1 MILEQRFKKYLEDEF
16 HSIKPTKEAMEYREE
31 VYSTLLD
38 HARNFRNNGENNE
51 DIIYDKCIDTLGDF
65 DATLKMFEQ
74 DRLNLKKAALK
85 TAQVLLIAISAFF
98 IITVAYLAISFVTK
112 AWSKT
117 WLIEVC
123 GAFLVTIGILCANI
137 PTMVKKKRY
146 FVLRFEASII
156 ITLLFVALYLA
167 FVVLI
172 PQYNSKSWMIFLA
185 MVLILLFAD
194 CALAYSFGQ
203 RKSAFIDLLFL
214 IMALTTFLYICLA
227 LLGFISWGIFWI
239 LPVAGAAID
248 VLLVVIVFCLWSKK
262 KKEELDEKYYTTW
275 KE

>member
-1 MILEQRFKKYLEDEF
+1 MSIEKRFKKYLEDKF
-16 HSIKPTKEAMEYREE
+16 HTIKPTKEAMEYREE

-38 HARNFRNNGENNE
+38 HARNFRNNGENDENV
-51 DIIYDKCIDTLGDF
+51 IYDKCIDTLGDF

-85 TAQVLLIAISAFF
+85 TAQVLLIALSTFF

-112 AWSKT
+112 EWGKT

-123 GAFLVTIGILCANI
+123 GAFLVTIGIICANI
-137 PTMVKKKRY
+137 PVMVKKKRY
-146 FVLRFEASII
+146 FVLRFESSII

-172 PQYNSKSWMIFLA
+172 PQYNNRSWMIFLA
-185 MVLILLFAD
+185 MVLILLFGD

-203 RKSAFIDLLFL
+203 RKSAFVDLLFL

-227 LLGFISWGIFWI
+227 LLGFITWSIFWI